1 MSTARKWSNVAIA
14 MQSALAAAVTI
25 NSISKAS
32 PGVVGYT
39 GTDPSNGD
47 YVFLSVLGM
56 HQMNDRVARVANV
69 NGAGNTF
76 ELEGIDTTLFDTFTS
91 GTFEVITFGT
101 SITTAT
107 TISSSDGGF
116 DFLDTTTIHGNVKT
130 QIPGLPAPKNY
141 SMDHIWDVSDAGQV
155 AMKVASDAQ
164 AKRAFKFVFG
174 TGGQIMVF
182 AGYVGFDG
190 APGGNAQE
198 VVKTSGVITAHGKPT
213 YYAS

>member
-47 YVFLSVLGM
+47 YVFITAQGM

-76 ELEGIDTTLFDTFTS
+76 ELEGIDTSLFDTFTS
-91 GTFEVITFGT
+91 GSFEVITFGT

-107 TISSSDGGF
+107 TISNSGGGF
-116 DFLDTTTIHGNVKT
+116 DFLDTTTIHGNSKT
-130 QIPGLPAPKNY
+130 QIPGLPASATYN
-141 SMDHIWDVSDAGQV
+141 MDHIWDVSDAGQI
-155 AMKVASDAQ
+155 AMKAVSDAQ

-190 APGGNAQE
+190 VPGGSAQE
-198 VVKTSGVITAHGKPT
+198 VVKTAAAITVNGKPS